1 MDWEVERLNLE
12 EVNPH
17 LRGGRVENHLGKT
30 TPSSPDRDSNL
41 DLPVLGSRAQHETS
55 ALANYAT
62 EAVIVIILCIFCIGL
77 LVDPYN
83 HGQVEN
89 LNRVV
94 VVYVTYNSY
103 IIINVVL
110 LISFLTKDIVP
121 KRTSVLFSLVGGIL
135 FLAAGAIVVDDWGR
149 VRSRVILLKPKQYM
163 DMSVA
168 SGIFAIFNSV
178 VFFAD
183 VMVTIAYTMTST
195 INCQSS
201 IRYGKRTSL
210 PVSTLVSF
218 EGARRTYC
226 EIFKDMLRSLIIPMK
241 YFELILVCGCLGLAL
256 DALNNGAIGEW
267 SDLSISYVSSG
278 WFISIHLVVLW
289 CHLRGRIM
297 PAQAL
302 ATFSV
307 LCGIMEV
314 CAAAQA
320 FKSWNSVVQANK
332 DLNPSMEWVMSVTQ
346 MRAAGF
352 VQVIVFAVL
361 LVDAG
366 LTVALDDQNGWELYY
381 Q

>member
-1 MDWEVERLNLE
+1 
-12 EVNPH
+12 
-17 LRGGRVENHLGKT
+17 
-30 TPSSPDRDSNL
+30 
-41 DLPVLGSRAQHETS
+41 
-55 ALANYAT
+55 
-62 EAVIVIILCIFCIGL
+62 
-77 LVDPYN
+77 
-83 HGQVEN
+83 
-89 LNRVV
+89 
-94 VVYVTYNSY
+94 
-103 IIINVVL
+103 
-110 LISFLTKDIVP
+110 
-121 KRTSVLFSLVGGIL
+121 
-135 FLAAGAIVVDDWGR
+135 
-149 VRSRVILLKPKQYM
+149 
-163 DMSVA
+163 
-168 SGIFAIFNSV
+168 
-178 VFFAD
+178 
-183 VMVTIAYTMTST
+183 MTST

-241 YFELILVCGCLGLAL
+241 YFELVSTEGGIREREVLMVKSTHLTKKVTSEIISIHPELGMHSAPQLVSVACTLWYKYHILVCGCLGLAL